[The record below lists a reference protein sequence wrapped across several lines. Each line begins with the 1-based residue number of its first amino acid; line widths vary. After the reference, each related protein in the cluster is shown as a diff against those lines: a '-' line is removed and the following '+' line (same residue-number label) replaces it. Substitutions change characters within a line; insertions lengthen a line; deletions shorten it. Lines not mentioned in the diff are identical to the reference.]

1 MGIDSTTLNKRW
13 IGHLASDT
21 VIDAHNWMYPLAY
34 GFIFSEM
41 ENNWTWF
48 MNHLKKAIGDLSLL
62 AVCMD
67 VCKGSENEVKNVFPN
82 VDQREHFFHASYEGE
97 NFLEVWKDVSCS
109 KSILGRGVHRTND
122 IYF

>member
-13 IGHLASDT
+13 IGHLASAT

-34 GFIFSEM
+34 SFIFSEM

-82 VDQREHFFHASYEGE
+82 VDQREHFFHAPYEGE
-97 NFLEVWKDVSCS
+97 KNLEVWKDVSCS
-109 KSILGRGVHRTND
+109 KSILGRGVH
-122 IYF
+122 